1 MKVATNKLYNYNWS
15 LSYQIK
21 IFPSKMAILTHSVH
35 NIDPRPRHESGRLP
49 PRKSGDAARVR
60 EVDVAEGHVARLH
73 ARGLGVL
80 AAD

>member
-1 MKVATNKLYNYNWS
+1 
-15 LSYQIK
+15 
-21 IFPSKMAILTHSVH
+21 
-35 NIDPRPRHESGRLP
+35 
-49 PRKSGDAARVR
+49 VR